1 MKKNLL
7 VILGI
12 FLIII
17 AILSY
22 TYYNYKRITIIT
34 QKTNLEYENYT
45 EKEIIGSSLMTLINK
60 ATDQNEKNAISKD
73 KNKRYIENE
82 ENSIK
87 IEVKFK
93 ESDKIYTMEAIS
105 ELGYE
110 SFVKNYS
117 NMNFIC
123 TKKEYHKKTNQIKY
137 LLFEQI

>member
-12 FLIII
+12 FLIVV
-17 AILSY
+17 AILGY
-22 TYYNYKRITIIT
+22 TYYNYKKITIIA

-45 EKEIIGSSLMTLINK
+45 KQEIIGSSLMTLINK
-60 ATDQNEKNAISKD
+60 ATNQNEKNAVAKD
-73 KNKRYIENE
+73 KKGRYIENE

-87 IEVKFK
+87 IEIKFK

-110 SFVKNYS
+110 GFVKNYS
-117 NMNFIC
+117 NMNFNCI
-123 TKKEYHKKTNQIKY
+123 KKEYHEKTKQIKY

>member
-12 FLIII
+12 FLIVI
-17 AILSY
+17 AVISY
-22 TYYNYKRITIIT
+22 IYYNYEKTARIAK
-34 QKTNLEYENYT
+34 QTNLEYEKYT
-45 EKEIIGSSLMTLINK
+45 QQEIIGSSLMTVINK
-60 ATDQNEKNAISKD
+60 ATDQNEKNDVAKD

-87 IEVKFK
+87 IEIKFK
-93 ESDKIYTMEAIS
+93 ESDKTYAMEAIS
-105 ELGYE
+105 GLGYE